1 MLVLYL
7 SDGYL
12 IGMAV
17 WLVILA
23 ALFFGVLWGR
33 RRQRARGRGLFLPNL
48 GLSLCMLLAVVTA
61 GELAFACFADF
72 SDTFNITNVS
82 KRWLALHIDHER
94 NNEGNRDHEP
104 FTKYVPAGKKRII
117 FLGDSFTIG
126 HGIKRMDD
134 RFSNR
139 VAEWLNEKAPG
150 QYVVANLGDP
160 GLETSQIESLA
171 AGVMLK
177 MQADVSMFIYVYNL
191 NDIEGYMDLA
201 GQKPLEGIYTAGPQ
215 FFLFRDTYLLN
226 WLYFRF
232 RQFQGRNRPVF
243 RQACGVVSDRSL
255 GWPAGQAG
263 PTGPRVQ
270 AAARRAAN
278 GDLSLPARFEGS
290 RCVSRSPAPG
300 WPISASRKR
309 SPLLDLDPI
318 FRQHAGENLMVSRFD
333 AHPNERA
340 HAIAAEAMRKDLL
353 SDLFARQSRDPHES
367 PNDMTSRATTP
378 GATSPGAASAAR
390 SVPLN
395 DASGCRWLR
404 Y

>member
-1 MLVLYL
+1 VLVLYL

-23 ALFFGVLWGR
+23 ALFCGVLWGR
-33 RRQRARGRGLFLPNL
+33 RRQRARSRGLLLPNL
-48 GLSLCMLLAVVTA
+48 GLSLCMLLAAVTA

-104 FTKYVPAGKKRII
+104 FTKYVPSGKKRII

-150 QYVVANLGDP
+150 QYAVANLGEP
-160 GLETSQIESLA
+160 GVEASVVEATA
-171 AGVMLK
+171 AGVMFK
-177 MQADVSMFIYVYNL
+177 MQADVSLFVYVYNL
-191 NDIEGYMDLA
+191 NDIEGYMALE
-201 GQKPLEGIYTAGPQ
+201 GQQPLEGIYTSESK

-232 RQFQGRNRPVF
+232 LQFRARNNTYFDRLAKAYETPAWDGLRAKLSQLNRECKQGHADF
-243 RQACGVVSDRSL
+243 RMVIFPFLHDL
-255 GWPAGQAG
+255 KG
-263 PTGPRVQ
+263 PDSFHE
-270 AAARRAAN
+270 AR
-278 GDLSLPARFEGS
+278 ARL
-290 RCVSRSPAPG
+290 
-300 WPISASRKR
+300 ASFCK
-309 SPLLDLDPI
+309 SEKIPLLDLDPI

-340 HAIAAEAMRKDLL
+340 HAIAAEAMEQDLL
-353 SDLFARQSRDPHES
+353 SDLVRPAKP
-367 PNDMTSRATTP
+367 
-378 GATSPGAASAAR
+378 
-390 SVPLN
+390 
-395 DASGCRWLR
+395 
-404 Y
+404 